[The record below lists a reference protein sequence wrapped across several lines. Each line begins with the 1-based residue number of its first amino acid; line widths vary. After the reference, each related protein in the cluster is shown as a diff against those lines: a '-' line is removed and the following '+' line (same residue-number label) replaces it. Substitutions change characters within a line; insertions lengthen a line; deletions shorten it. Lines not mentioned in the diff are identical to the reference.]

1 MSNIYVQEPPTN
13 GKVVITTTLGEIE
26 IELWSKECPKAC
38 RNFVQLCLEKF
49 YDSTI
54 FHRVVPS
61 FIAQGG
67 DPSGTGHGGE
77 SIYGEA
83 FKNEVHSRIRFVR
96 RGLVATANTGNND
109 NESQFFFTL
118 GACPE
123 LQNKHTIF
131 GKVGGDTLFNMIKF
145 NDLDCDREDRPYHPP
160 KILKTE
166 VINNPFPDIVPR
178 VDESK
183 KDDKKDERKKIKGTK
198 NLKLLSFGEE
208 EEEDEQETMIFNKS
222 QNLKGKSSHD
232 LTNDPTLSAVPAVDK
247 SNESECSDDEML
259 APCEG
264 SSGQLEK
271 IQSKLKQARKTVDSQ
286 EDKIPV
292 EEIDSDEER
301 KEAEQRKLNSIRDE
315 IKSLKRELVH
325 GKDSNKD
332 SAKKMKLS
340 LEDESKDDEDETN
353 DVLKDFHMQQKKYAP
368 QKLGSKNKSD
378 VSKREADTL
387 ALLNKF
393 KQKLS
398 QNTVE
403 RDGRSSAAVPEESE
417 KEDGE
422 EEEVKGDSWLKHTL
436 KFADAAPNAA
446 RDANLKGD
454 DWFEIYDPRNPL
466 NKRRREESKK
476 LMKEKGKTK
485 ESDL

>member
-1 MSNIYVQEPPTN
+1 
-13 GKVVITTTLGEIE
+13 
-26 IELWSKECPKAC
+26 
-38 RNFVQLCLEKF
+38 
-49 YDSTI
+49 
-54 FHRVVPS
+54 
-61 FIAQGG
+61 
-67 DPSGTGHGGE
+67 
-77 SIYGEA
+77 
-83 FKNEVHSRIRFVR
+83 
-96 RGLVATANTGNND
+96 
-109 NESQFFFTL
+109 
-118 GACPE
+118 
-123 LQNKHTIF
+123 
-131 GKVGGDTLFNMIKF
+131 
-145 NDLDCDREDRPYHPP
+145 
-160 KILKTE
+160 

-271 IQSKLKQARKTVDSQ
+271 IQSKLKQARKTVDNQ

-403 RDGRSSAAVPEESE
+403 RDGQSSAAVPEESE

>member
-1 MSNIYVQEPPTN
+1 
-13 GKVVITTTLGEIE
+13 
-26 IELWSKECPKAC
+26 
-38 RNFVQLCLEKF
+38 
-49 YDSTI
+49 
-54 FHRVVPS
+54 
-61 FIAQGG
+61 
-67 DPSGTGHGGE
+67 
-77 SIYGEA
+77 
-83 FKNEVHSRIRFVR
+83 
-96 RGLVATANTGNND
+96 
-109 NESQFFFTL
+109 
-118 GACPE
+118 
-123 LQNKHTIF
+123 
-131 GKVGGDTLFNMIKF
+131 
-145 NDLDCDREDRPYHPP
+145 
-160 KILKTE
+160 

-271 IQSKLKQARKTVDSQ
+271 IQSKLKQARKTVDNQ

-378 VSKREADTL
+378 GTLLFLYYRFNKIADSIC
-387 ALLNKF
+387 K
-393 KQKLS
+393 
-398 QNTVE
+398 
-403 RDGRSSAAVPEESE
+403 
-417 KEDGE
+417 
-422 EEEVKGDSWLKHTL
+422 
-436 KFADAAPNAA
+436 
-446 RDANLKGD
+446 
-454 DWFEIYDPRNPL
+454 
-466 NKRRREESKK
+466 
-476 LMKEKGKTK
+476 
-485 ESDL
+485 